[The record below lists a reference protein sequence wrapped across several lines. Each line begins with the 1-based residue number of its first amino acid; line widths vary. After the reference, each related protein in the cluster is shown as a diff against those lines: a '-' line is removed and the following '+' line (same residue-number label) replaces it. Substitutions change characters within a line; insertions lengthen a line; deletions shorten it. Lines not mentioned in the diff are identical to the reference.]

1 MCIISKREATVNALL
16 NGGAD
21 ITLLDK
27 SIWPLIMELV
37 TECQIIRKSLG
48 VEMPSFTLTTALAR
62 HMNELEIFRALRF
75 NEQQVI
81 EYFEGQLPKPGAR
94 LDQAYLPKLGALL
107 ADAPSATTK
116 YADEMRKIVVAAHVG
131 SAKRIED
138 EKRGLRR
145 AINELAKI
153 LARHFDWYEDSEE
166 AIGFSE
172 YLLASIDYQDAVRA
186 GREAVANQTATTE
199 IGLAFEKLCQS
210 ILMEGGFAVALTATS
225 GDQGADLIGTKDG
238 LTYVVQCKAWN
249 GAVGNSA
256 VQEAISARS
265 FYAADFAAVVSDG
278 TFTTSARELAARS
291 HVVLVRADG
300 LKMLDVICRT
310 MA

>member
-138 EKRGLRR
+138 E
-145 AINELAKI
+145 
-153 LARHFDWYEDSEE
+153 
-166 AIGFSE
+166 
-172 YLLASIDYQDAVRA
+172 
-186 GREAVANQTATTE
+186 
-199 IGLAFEKLCQS
+199 
-210 ILMEGGFAVALTATS
+210 
-225 GDQGADLIGTKDG
+225 
-238 LTYVVQCKAWN
+238 
-249 GAVGNSA
+249 
-256 VQEAISARS
+256 
-265 FYAADFAAVVSDG
+265 
-278 TFTTSARELAARS
+278 
-291 HVVLVRADG
+291 
-300 LKMLDVICRT
+300 
-310 MA
+310 